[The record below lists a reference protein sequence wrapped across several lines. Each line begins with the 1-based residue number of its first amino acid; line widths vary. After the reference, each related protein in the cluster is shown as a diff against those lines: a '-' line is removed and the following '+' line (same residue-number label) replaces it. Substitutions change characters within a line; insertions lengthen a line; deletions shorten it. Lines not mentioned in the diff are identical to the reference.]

1 MLHVVARR
9 CYFPTVRPSRVVGA
23 RGPGCAMAIGRR
35 QSIRYPAFLVL
46 RVTHVINSLGIG
58 GAERA
63 LLRLVQDT
71 SGEVSH
77 SVISLTGM
85 DTLHPDFERV
95 PGVRVHFLGARRGLS
110 GASAVWSC
118 GRRLSESRPQLVHGW
133 LKQSCAITGL
143 ASSVM
148 PSLRRVPLVWGVRD
162 TVDLEGISASE
173 RVSLSAGRV
182 LSRRCDLLLSNSA
195 LALEQLRSAGYRPR
209 RAEVLHNGVEFPAS
223 DDVRAA
229 RASRRAT
236 LGIPADAPVL
246 LHVGSSHPSKD
257 PGCLL
262 RCIEEVHRRVP
273 GVVALRAG
281 LAPLAGEA
289 TPDAAALMSSPLVRQ
304 LGEIRDVPSLMAVAD
319 VLVLTSRRE
328 GCPNVVL
335 EAMAAGVPV
344 VATDVG
350 DVRAVVGDAGSVCGV
365 GDWAALGASV
375 ARILSMPLE
384 ARSELGRRARS
395 RIRAAHL
402 RTDVAARFVA
412 LYRELIGT

>member
-1 MLHVVARR
+1 M
-9 CYFPTVRPSRVVGA
+9 
-23 RGPGCAMAIGRR
+23 
-35 QSIRYPAFLVL
+35 L

-71 SGEVSH
+71 SDAVSH

-85 DTLHPDFERV
+85 DTLRPDFERV
-95 PGVRVHFLGARRGLS
+95 PGVRVRFLGARRGLS
-110 GASAVWSC
+110 GASAAWSC
-118 GRRLSESRPQLVHGW
+118 ARGLAESRPQLVHGW
-133 LKQSCAITGL
+133 LKQSCAIAGL
-143 ASSVM
+143 AAAAM

-173 RVSLSAGRV
+173 RVALSAGRV

-209 RAEVLHNGVEFPAS
+209 RAQVLHNGVEFPAW
-223 DDVRAA
+223 DDVLAA
-229 RASRRAT
+229 RASWRAT
-236 LGIPADAPVL
+236 LGIPAAAPVVL
-246 LHVGSSHPSKD
+246 NVGSIHPSKD

-262 RCIEEVHRRVP
+262 RCLEEVHRRMP
-273 GVVALRAG
+273 GFVALRAG
-281 LAPLAGEA
+281 RAPLAGEA

-304 LGEIRDVPSLMAVAD
+304 LGEVRDVQWLMATAD

-350 DVRAVVGDAGSVCGV
+350 DVHAIVGDAGSVCGV
-365 GDWAALGASV
+365 GDWAALGNAV
-375 ARILSMPLE
+375 AGILSMAP
-384 ARSELGRRARS
+384 AVRSALGERARS
-395 RIRAAHL
+395 RVHAAHL
-402 RTDVAARFVA
+402 RRDVNARFVS
-412 LYRELIGT
+412 LYRELVGSSAAC

>member
-1 MLHVVARR
+1 M
-9 CYFPTVRPSRVVGA
+9 
-23 RGPGCAMAIGRR
+23 
-35 QSIRYPAFLVL
+35 L

-71 SGEVSH
+71 SDGVSH

-85 DTLHPDFERV
+85 DTLRRDFERV
-95 PGVRVHFLGARRGLS
+95 PGVRVRFLGARRGLP
-110 GASAVWSC
+110 GAAAAWSC
-118 GRRLSESRPQLVHGW
+118 ARALAESRPQLVHGW
-133 LKQSCAITGL
+133 LKQSCAIAGV
-143 ASSVM
+143 AAAAM

-162 TVDLEGISASE
+162 TVDLDGISASE
-173 RVSLSAGRV
+173 RLALSAGRV

-195 LALEQLRSAGYRPR
+195 LALEQLRAAGYRPR
-209 RAEVLHNGVEFPAS
+209 RAEVLRNGVEFPAW
-223 DDVRAA
+223 DDVLAERAG
-229 RASRRAT
+229 RRAM
-236 LGIPADAPVL
+236 LGIPADARVM

-262 RCIEEVHRRVP
+262 RCIGEVHRLLP
-273 GVVALRAG
+273 EAVVLRAG
-281 LAPLAGEA
+281 RQPLSGEA
-289 TPDAAALMSSPLVRQ
+289 TADAAALMASPRVRQ
-304 LGEIRDVPSLMAVAD
+304 LGEVRDVPSLMAVAD

-344 VATDVG
+344 VGTDVG
-350 DVRAVVGDAGSVCGV
+350 DVRAIVGDAGIVCEV

-375 ARILSMPLE
+375 AGILSMPPAL
-384 ARSELGRRARS
+384 RSAVGERARS
-395 RIRAAHL
+395 RIRAAHH

>member
-1 MLHVVARR
+1 M
-9 CYFPTVRPSRVVGA
+9 
-23 RGPGCAMAIGRR
+23 
-35 QSIRYPAFLVL
+35 L

-77 SVISLTGM
+77 SIACLTGM
-85 DTLHPDFERV
+85 DALRAEFEQV
-95 PGVRVHFLGARRGLS
+95 PGVRVHLLGARRGLL
-110 GASAVWSC
+110 GASAAWSC
-118 GRRLSESRPQLVHGW
+118 ARWLSDSRPQVVHAW
-133 LKQSCAITGL
+133 LKQSCAIAGL
-143 ASSVM
+143 ATATM

-162 TVDLEGISASE
+162 TVEHASASASE
-173 RVSLSAGRV
+173 RVALAAGCV

-195 LALEQLRSAGYRPR
+195 LALEQLVSAGYRPR
-209 RAEVLHNGVEFPAS
+209 RAEVLRNGVEFPAW
-223 DDVRAA
+223 DAVQAERACRRAA
-229 RASRRAT
+229 
-236 LGIPADAPVL
+236 LGIPPDAPVV
-246 LHVGSSHPSKD
+246 LHVGSIHPSKD

-262 RCIEEVHRRVP
+262 RCIEEVHRLLP
-273 GVVALRAG
+273 EAVVLRAG
-281 LAPLAGEA
+281 RQPLSGEA
-289 TPDAAALMSSPLVRQ
+289 TADAAALMASPRVRQ
-304 LGEIRDVPSLMAVAD
+304 LGEVRDVPSLMAVAD

-344 VATDVG
+344 VGTDVG
-350 DVRAVVGDAGSVCGV
+350 DVRAIVGDAGIVCEV

-375 ARILSMPLE
+375 AGILSMPPAL
-384 ARSELGRRARS
+384 RSAVGERARS
-395 RIRAAHL
+395 RIRAAHH